1 MHSHTNMKLG
11 YLFIYY
17 SW

>member
-1 MHSHTNMKLG
+1 MI

-17 SW
+17 SK